1 MALLG
6 VVAADVSHL
15 NNMYLP
21 PHMAAFAHKHIE
33 YAQQSQEIPQ
43 VEITQ
48 NTVEETE
55 PEQQYYTGKIQI
67 ENVKF
72 GPGYGGDIQF
82 QAGGSVGGH
91 VSGAGAATTTTT
103 TTVTGSVPAPGS
115 DSFTQQQAAYWTS
128 VSQQQQEQEV
138 HVPEKKYYTGLIV
151 PSQTQ
156 EAAAVVEEQA
166 VEQTEEQAVEQTEE
180 QAVEQTEEQTQE
192 QAQEPE
198 QQYYTGLVYQPGQE
212 QYEATSGVSVETS
225 VPAVSAPVIPGSDDF
240 TNQQAAYWSSQSQQ
254 QESAASSVIPGSDD
268 FTNQQGAYYTSIS
281 TKQESA
287 PALSVSV
294 SSGVETQYGSN
305 GGYVY

>member
-21 PHMAAFAHKHIE
+21 PHMAAFAHKHVE

-55 PEQQYYTGKIQI
+55 PEQQYYTG
-67 ENVKF
+67 
-72 GPGYGGDIQF
+72 IQF

-128 VSQQQQEQEV
+128 VSQQQEQEV